1 MADSE
6 PQKIDEEP
14 PKQSFQT
21 DEYVESSV
29 NPDSI
34 KQRVIMQSKC
44 P

>member
-34 KQRVIMQSKC
+34 KQGGEIGRAHV
-44 P
+44 